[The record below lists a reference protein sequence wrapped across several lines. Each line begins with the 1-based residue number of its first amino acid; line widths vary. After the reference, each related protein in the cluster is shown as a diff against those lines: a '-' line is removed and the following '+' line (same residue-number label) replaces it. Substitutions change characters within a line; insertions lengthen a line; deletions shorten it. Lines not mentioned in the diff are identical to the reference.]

1 MKNEIQ
7 VIDWN
12 KTLEP
17 QACELLY
24 KYEETSLFLLANLKM
39 YGSKL
44 TGDTYSGNFK
54 CLVKNGKVVAVFALS
69 KIGNLIMQ
77 TDRAENYSEFIFQ
90 TCLHEAIP
98 LKGVVGDWELV
109 KPIWD
114 YAKKQLPQLKEKLCA
129 KEILFRIMLDD
140 FVRTDPA
147 HNVRYLNAHD
157 YHEWL
162 PLIKAFSQEQNV
174 DQGESDDDR
183 RVRFLQE
190 VQRESWFGLFLDKK
204 LVSMAAFTANINQT
218 SMVGSVYTL
227 PEMRGKGFAKK
238 IMQQLLL
245 DGKSSKHLQKV
256 VLFTGENNYPAIS
269 LYKSLGFIRIGYF
282 GLLFG
287 GYDSHG

>member
-7 VIDWN
+7 VVDWN
-12 KTLEP
+12 KTLEQ
-17 QACELLY
+17 QAYELLY
-24 KYEETSLFLLANLKM
+24 KYEETSLFLLSNLKM

-44 TGDTYSGNFK
+44 TDDTYSGNFK
-54 CLVKNGKVVAVFALS
+54 CLVKSDNVVAVFALS

-77 TDRAENYSEFIFQ
+77 TDRTEDYSEVIFKA
-90 TCLHEAIP
+90 CMHEASQ
-98 LKGVVGDWELV
+98 LKGIVGDWELA

-140 FVRTDPA
+140 FVRADPA
-147 HNVRYLNAHD
+147 HNVRYLHAHD
-157 YHEWL
+157 YPKWL

-190 VQRESWFGLFLDKK
+190 VKRESWFGLFLDKR

-227 PEMRGKGFAKK
+227 PEMRKMGLAKK
-238 IMQQLLL
+238 VMQQLLF
-245 DGKSSKHLQKV
+245 DGKNSKNLKKI

-269 LYKSLGFIRIGYF
+269 LYKSLGFTRIGYF

-287 GYDSHG
+287 SYDSHG